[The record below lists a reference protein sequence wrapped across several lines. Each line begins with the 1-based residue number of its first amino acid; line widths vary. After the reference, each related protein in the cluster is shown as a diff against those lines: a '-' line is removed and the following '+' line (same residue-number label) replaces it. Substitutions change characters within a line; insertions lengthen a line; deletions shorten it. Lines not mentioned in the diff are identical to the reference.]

1 MKSVIRI
8 LFFKESWYLLFWGE
22 TIPYHGESQQKILN
36 TRELLTWKLDYVNC
50 SCFCL
55 FLIACDFIHVRTFD
69 TMTQSFVSL
78 SDNLSWNNVES
89 YQMKSCMM
97 RKSMWSH
104 CRKVPSI
111 APPNFYN
118 RYPNTFFLLF
128 PLFDIHSMIF
138 LGGEGHLYFCYVIST
153 VFLNSHWPW
162 NALN

>member
-1 MKSVIRI
+1 MIFTI
-8 LFFKESWYLLFWGE
+8 LGGE

-55 FLIACDFIHVRTFD
+55 FLIGCDFIHVRTFD

-104 CRKVPSI
+104 CRKVLIHSI
-111 APPNFYN
+111 APPIFITDIRTLFFYFFP
-118 RYPNTFFLLF
+118 YLIYIPLFSTCTFFL
-128 PLFDIHSMIF
+128 
-138 LGGEGHLYFCYVIST
+138 GGGASVLLLCY
-153 VFLNSHWPW
+153 
-162 NALN
+162 